1 MNKGWVKYA
10 ILIVAVGL
18 LAYNSVY
25 FKKLDAPSS
34 ATLETTVDP
43 PTFAEKFWKAQF
55 VPYMDSA
62 VEITSLLK
70 LLQTDAKKAIATYSK
85 TQGIGNTAYFLV
97 KGTGLV
103 TAVNDEYVTLSV
115 KSADDII
122 PLKLNTGIYFGNS
135 VRDVS
140 GKISM
145 GDFVNTM
152 NYNTVSS
159 TLNKIVQ
166 TEVVKPFKATA
177 TKGMTIQFVACAEMN
192 TEKIDVANIQLL
204 PVKIIS
210 STVAAH

>member
-1 MNKGWVKYA
+1 MNKGWIKYTV
-10 ILIVAVGL
+10 LIVVVSL

-25 FKKLDAPSS
+25 FKKLDAPS
-34 ATLETTVDP
+34 TGTVETTADP
-43 PTFAEKFWKAQF
+43 AAFAEKFWKVQF
-55 VPYMDSA
+55 VPYLDSA

-70 LLQTDAKKAIATYSK
+70 LLNTDAKKAIATYSK

-97 KGTGLV
+97 NGTGLV
-103 TAVNDEYVTLSV
+103 TAVNDEYITLSV

-122 PLKLNTGIYFGNS
+122 PVKLNTGIYFGNA

-145 GDFVNTM
+145 GDFGNTM
-152 NYNTVSS
+152 DYNTVSS

-166 TEVVKPFKATA
+166 TQVIKPFKKTSV
-177 TKGMTIQFVACAEMN
+177 KGASIQFVACAEIN
-192 TEKIDVANIQLL
+192 TERIDADNIQLL
-204 PVKIIS
+204 PVKIIP